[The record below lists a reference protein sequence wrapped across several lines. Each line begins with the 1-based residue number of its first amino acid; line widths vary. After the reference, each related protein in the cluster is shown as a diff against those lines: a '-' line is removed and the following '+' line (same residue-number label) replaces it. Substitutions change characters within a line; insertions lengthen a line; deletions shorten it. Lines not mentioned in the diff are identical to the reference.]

1 MVTMGSG
8 RTLCGELM
16 LRRKLLTRADL
27 ERALIEQGRLSLPL
41 ASTVLKLGWADEQGL
56 VSVLAEQFGVPGVD
70 LGASTISASVLSMVP
85 LEVARSHHIL
95 PLSIEQNALM
105 LATSTPDQ
113 RAVLDEISFAT
124 GREVLPYAALRVSLD
139 GALEEAYAAKRRGD
153 DAWRG
158 ARAQEPGKIAVV
170 VPQEERAQVSLDV
183 NFPPTPLPELD
194 PIESSGPPRPADAPP
209 RVLAV
214 DDEEAI
220 LDIIDRALAFRG
232 IQVLRA
238 TRGRQALEVLR
249 AEQPD
254 VVLLDAMLPEMHGFE
269 ICSKIKSSDRYRD
282 IPVMIISAIYTGWNF
297 AQDVK
302 RLYGADDYLAK
313 PFRVVELVRRVEALL
328 ERTKARPQA
337 PDLKQAS
344 RVAAREAKKAAE
356 LYQQGKLESAL
367 EAGQRAVAADPFDA
381 RAHFMLGSVYNAMGH
396 IYQAISEFE
405 RVIELGPTMFAALK
419 NLAVLYEREG
429 FRAKAVEMWT
439 RALEQ
444 SPNDAVRQTIKAH
457 LIGLL

>member
-1 MVTMGSG
+1 MVTTARG

-16 LRRKLLTRADL
+16 IRRKILTKADL
-27 ERALIEQGRLSLPL
+27 DKALIEQGRLSLPL
-41 ASTVLKLGWADEQGL
+41 ASTVLKLGWADEPSL
-56 VSVLAEQFGVPGVD
+56 ARVLAEQYGVPGVD
-70 LGASTISASVLSMVP
+70 LGASVVSANVLSMVP

-95 PLSIEQNALM
+95 PLSLEQNALQ
-105 LATSTPDQ
+105 LATANPDQ
-113 RAVLDEISFAT
+113 RQVLDELAFAT
-124 GREVLPYAALRVSLD
+124 GREVLPYVALRVSLD
-139 GALEEAYAAKRRGD
+139 AALEEAYAAKRRGD
-153 DAWRG
+153 PEWRG
-158 ARAQEPGKIAVV
+158 ARATEAKITT
-170 VPQEERAQVSLDV
+170 VSPVKETKNVSMDV
-183 NFPPTPLPELD
+183 QLPPTPLPELD
-194 PIESSGPPRPADAPP
+194 TAEVVQPRPEGAPA

-232 IQVLRA
+232 IQVSRA
-238 TRGRQALEVLR
+238 TRGRQALDLLR
-249 AEQPD
+249 TDQPD

-269 ICSKIKSSDRYRD
+269 ICSKIKSSERYRH

-328 ERTKARPQA
+328 ERTKARPAA
-337 PDLKQAS
+337 PDVKQAS
-344 RVAAREAKKAAE
+344 KIAAREAKRAAD
-356 LYQQGKLESAL
+356 LYQAGKLESAL
-367 EAGQRAVAADPFDA
+367 EAAQRAVQADSFDA
-381 RAHFMLGSVYNAMGH
+381 RAHFMLGSVLNAMGH

-405 RVIELGPTMFAALK
+405 RVVELTPQMFAALK
-419 NLAVLYEREG
+419 NLAILYEREG

-444 SPNDAVRQTIKAH
+444 SPSDAVRQTIKAH